1 MQSNSPTVTTAATLP
16 PGATMPHA
24 DARIAPGTLL
34 HGRYRIVGLIG
45 RGGMGEVYRADD
57 VKLGQSVALKFLP
70 ESLARDAE
78 ARAGFY
84 AEVRLGRQ
92 VSHPNVCRLY
102 DLIEVDGYHCLSME
116 YVDGEDLATLLRRIG
131 HLPADRCVDFARDL
145 TAGLAAAHDQG
156 VIHRD
161 LKPANIMVDGK
172 GRAVITDFGIAA
184 LADDARAGS
193 AGTPAYMAPEQLAGA
208 PASVRSDLYALGLV
222 LRETISGER
231 LFDGLSVESIKARHA
246 SAAAPELPRT
256 SSDIPSALAA
266 VVQRCTAHD
275 PELRPPSAQ
284 AVLAALP
291 GGPQRHRDRVTRRVR
306 AMQLSIAALLLA
318 LAAGTL
324 WHFAPTRGD
333 ENGLSAPPLGPAST
347 AVLPFVNMS
356 GDKDNEYFSDG
367 MTETLLDRL
376 AQVPQLKVAA
386 RTSSFSFKGSNTDVR
401 RIGAQL
407 GVASIVEGSVQ
418 QAGNTLRITAQ
429 LVRTADGSHVW
440 SAHFDRNAADLFAIQ
455 DEIAG
460 AVAEA
465 LAGELLPQTKRILA
479 KGGTQNIAAY
489 DAYAHGLQQ
498 AAINSFASLKQ
509 AEDSLQQALA
519 RDSRYVDAMLAQ
531 VDVWYRMFRTGAL
544 TAQEYSKRAMPML
557 DRVQAIDADNA
568 LALGFRGELAND
580 RGEQGLAVQLLQQAV
595 TTAPGVARLH
605 FVLANVY
612 RDQGNAQSWLAE
624 MEKAAALD
632 PRDASVELAR
642 GAALNE
648 LKRYDE
654 AERSASRA
662 LQLDAR
668 NPDTASDLAW
678 LAMSRGDAIGA
689 LIWNRKAFA
698 LDPNDPDLA
707 GFMALRSQML
717 GETAAADAWLAE
729 AQRLKPGGL
738 VADTIKLMLH
748 AARGEQGDALA
759 AALLLVPRRA
769 EDHLGMWAE
778 AMGTGCLAANDL
790 GRLPQ
795 MRAAL
800 VTAGAMPGELTQSAF
815 EVWAGT
821 AGSVQARL
829 SELMDLRR
837 CLYTAAEKM
846 RRDQLIALLENTFG
860 KDWENREPYQV
871 YAPGLRQDREAMVAQ
886 VLKRTSDWPWYQEA
900 SARIQGYAE
909 DPRFIAAFAARRAAL
924 AQQSMALPAA
934 LAKEGLSLLPPDGV
948 SDAAAR

>member
-1 MQSNSPTVTTAATLP
+1 
-16 PGATMPHA
+16 MPHA

-34 HGRYRIVGLIG
+34 HARYRIVGLIG

-57 VKLGQSVALKFLP
+57 LKLGQAVALKFLP

-116 YVDGEDLATLLRRIG
+116 YIDGEDLATLLRRIG
-131 HLPADRCVDFARDL
+131 HLPADRCVGFAREL

-161 LKPANIMVDGK
+161 LKPANIMIDGK

-184 LADDARAGS
+184 LAGDARAGS

-208 PASVRSDLYALGLV
+208 PPSVLSDLYALGLV
-222 LRETISGER
+222 LREAISGER

-246 SAAAPELPRT
+246 SGAAPELLR
-256 SSDIPSALAA
+256 SFSDIPPALAQ
-266 VVQRCTAHD
+266 VVHRCIAHD
-275 PELRPPSAQ
+275 PEQRPSSAQ
-284 AVLAALP
+284 AVLAVLP
-291 GGPQRHRDRVTRRVR
+291 GGQRHGDRVTRGVR
-306 AMQLSIAALLLA
+306 AMPLSVAALLLA
-318 LAAGTL
+318 LVAAAL
-324 WHFAPTRGD
+324 WYFVPTRGD
-333 ENGLSAPPLGPAST
+333 ENGPTAPPLGPAST

-429 LVRTADGSHVW
+429 LVRTADGSHLW

-460 AVAEA
+460 AVAQA

-595 TTAPGVARLH
+595 ATAPGVARLH

-612 RDQGNAQSWLAE
+612 RDQGNTQGWLAE

-678 LAMSRGDAIGA
+678 LAMSRGDAVAA

-717 GETAAADAWLAE
+717 GESAAADAWLAE
-729 AQRLKPGGL
+729 ALRLKPGGL

-748 AARGEQGDALA
+748 AARGEQADALA

-795 MRAAL
+795 IRDAL
-800 VTAGAMPGELTQSAF
+800 VRAGAMPGELTQSAF
-815 EVWAGT
+815 ETWAGT

-837 CLYTAAEKM
+837 CLYTAAEKT
-846 RRDQLIALLENTFG
+846 RRDQLIALLEQVFG
-860 KDWENREPYQV
+860 KDWDNREPYQV
-871 YAPGLRQDREAMVAQ
+871 YAPGLRQDREAMIAQ

-924 AQQSMALPAA
+924 AQQSRALPAA
-934 LAKEGLSLLPPDGV
+934 LAKEGLSLFPPDGGR
-948 SDAAAR
+948 DAASR